1 MYDKYLIKEGETL
14 EDIASRF
21 NTSVDMIL
29 NINDMY
35 SREYLRA
42 GEEIIVPKN
51 QESYFTYYTVNQG
64 DSLYQIARKYNIN
77 PSLLALL
84 NGLNMEDYIYPNQRL
99 IIPKSGYSFYITKEG
114 YIYRGRSIC
123 YVGAH
128 CYNHNYNSV
137 GICFEG
143 NFDID
148 YLTDDQ
154 IFSYQQLIAYLFQE
168 LPSITDVKFH
178 RDFNATACPGKH
190 ITLDKLTACPEV
202 FKKKMITDINEAVT
216 ILKNKLL
223 LEEQTINFLQAYKYG
238 EQLILKI
245 ANAVKE

>member
-14 EDIASRF
+14 EDIASIF

-99 IIPKSGYSFYITKEG
+99 IIPKSGYSFYITKDGDTLEIVKDKFNKNLEDILR
-114 YIYRGRSIC
+114 YNETIYLLPG
-123 YVGAH
+123 
-128 CYNHNYNSV
+128 
-137 GICFEG
+137 
-143 NFDID
+143 
-148 YLTDDQ
+148 
-154 IFSYQQLIAYLFQE
+154 QL
-168 LPSITDVKFH
+168 
-178 RDFNATACPGKH
+178 
-190 ITLDKLTACPEV
+190 
-202 FKKKMITDINEAVT
+202 MIN
-216 ILKNKLL
+216 KN
-223 LEEQTINFLQAYKYG
+223 N
-238 EQLILKI
+238 
-245 ANAVKE
+245 

>member
-29 NINDMY
+29 NINDIY

-64 DSLYQIARKYNIN
+64 DTLYQIARKYNIN

-99 IIPKSGYSFYITKEG
+99 IIPKSGYSFYITKDGDTLE
-114 YIYRGRSIC
+114 IVR
-123 YVGAH
+123 
-128 CYNHNYNSV
+128 
-137 GICFEG
+137 E
-143 NFDID
+143 
-148 YLTDDQ
+148 
-154 IFSYQQLIAYLFQE
+154 
-168 LPSITDVKFH
+168 KF
-178 RDFNATACPGKH
+178 NKNLG
-190 ITLDKLTACPEV
+190 E
-202 FKKKMITDINEAVT
+202 
-216 ILKNKLL
+216 ILKYNETIYLLPGQLMINK
-223 LEEQTINFLQAYKYG
+223 N
-238 EQLILKI
+238 
-245 ANAVKE
+245 N

>member
-99 IIPKSGYSFYITKEG
+99 IIPKSGYSFYITKDGDTLEIVRDKFNKNWEDILK
-114 YIYRGRSIC
+114 YNETIYLLPG
-123 YVGAH
+123 
-128 CYNHNYNSV
+128 
-137 GICFEG
+137 
-143 NFDID
+143 
-148 YLTDDQ
+148 
-154 IFSYQQLIAYLFQE
+154 QL
-168 LPSITDVKFH
+168 
-178 RDFNATACPGKH
+178 
-190 ITLDKLTACPEV
+190 
-202 FKKKMITDINEAVT
+202 MIN
-216 ILKNKLL
+216 KNKL
-223 LEEQTINFLQAYKYG
+223 K
-238 EQLILKI
+238 
-245 ANAVKE
+245 

>member
-99 IIPKSGYSFYITKEG
+99 IIPKSGYSFYITKDGDTLE
-114 YIYRGRSIC
+114 I
-123 YVGAH
+123 
-128 CYNHNYNSV
+128 
-137 GICFEG
+137 
-143 NFDID
+143 
-148 YLTDDQ
+148 
-154 IFSYQQLIAYLFQE
+154 
-168 LPSITDVKFH
+168 VK
-178 RDFNATACPGKH
+178 DKFNKNLG
-190 ITLDKLTACPEV
+190 D
-202 FKKKMITDINEAVT
+202 
-216 ILKNKLL
+216 ILKYNETIYLLPGQLMINK
-223 LEEQTINFLQAYKYG
+223 N
-238 EQLILKI
+238 
-245 ANAVKE
+245 N

>member
-21 NTSVDMIL
+21 NTSLDMIL
-29 NINDMY
+29 SINDIY

-99 IIPKSGYSFYITKEG
+99 IIPKSGYSFYITKDGDTLE
-114 YIYRGRSIC
+114 IVR
-123 YVGAH
+123 
-128 CYNHNYNSV
+128 
-137 GICFEG
+137 
-143 NFDID
+143 D
-148 YLTDDQ
+148 
-154 IFSYQQLIAYLFQE
+154 
-168 LPSITDVKFH
+168 KFNKNWE
-178 RDFNATACPGKH
+178 D
-190 ITLDKLTACPEV
+190 
-202 FKKKMITDINEAVT
+202 
-216 ILKNKLL
+216 ILKYNETIYLLPGQLMINK
-223 LEEQTINFLQAYKYG
+223 N
-238 EQLILKI
+238 
-245 ANAVKE
+245 N

>member
-29 NINDMY
+29 SINDIY

-99 IIPKSGYSFYITKEG
+99 IIPKSGYSFYITKDGDTLEIVR
-114 YIYRGRSIC
+114 Y
-123 YVGAH
+123 
-128 CYNHNYNSV
+128 
-137 GICFEG
+137 
-143 NFDID
+143 
-148 YLTDDQ
+148 
-154 IFSYQQLIAYLFQE
+154 
-168 LPSITDVKFH
+168 KFNKNWE
-178 RDFNATACPGKH
+178 D
-190 ITLDKLTACPEV
+190 
-202 FKKKMITDINEAVT
+202 
-216 ILKNKLL
+216 ILKYNETIYLLPGQLMINK
-223 LEEQTINFLQAYKYG
+223 N
-238 EQLILKI
+238 
-245 ANAVKE
+245 N

>member
-29 NINDMY
+29 SINDIY

-84 NGLNMEDYIYPNQRL
+84 NGLNI
-99 IIPKSGYSFYITKEG
+99 S
-114 YIYRGRSIC
+114 
-123 YVGAH
+123 
-128 CYNHNYNSV
+128 
-137 GICFEG
+137 
-143 NFDID
+143 
-148 YLTDDQ
+148 
-154 IFSYQQLIAYLFQE
+154 
-168 LPSITDVKFH
+168 
-178 RDFNATACPGKH
+178 
-190 ITLDKLTACPEV
+190 
-202 FKKKMITDINEAVT
+202 
-216 ILKNKLL
+216 
-223 LEEQTINFLQAYKYG
+223 
-238 EQLILKI
+238 
-245 ANAVKE
+245 

>member
-29 NINDMY
+29 SINDIY

-42 GEEIIVPKN
+42 GEEIILPKN

-99 IIPKSGYSFYITKEG
+99 IIPKSGYSFYITKDGDTLE
-114 YIYRGRSIC
+114 IVR
-123 YVGAH
+123 
-128 CYNHNYNSV
+128 
-137 GICFEG
+137 
-143 NFDID
+143 D
-148 YLTDDQ
+148 
-154 IFSYQQLIAYLFQE
+154 
-168 LPSITDVKFH
+168 KFNKNWE
-178 RDFNATACPGKH
+178 D
-190 ITLDKLTACPEV
+190 
-202 FKKKMITDINEAVT
+202 
-216 ILKNKLL
+216 ILKYNETIYLLPGQLMINK
-223 LEEQTINFLQAYKYG
+223 N
-238 EQLILKI
+238 
-245 ANAVKE
+245 N

>member
-84 NGLNMEDYIYPNQRL
+84 NGLNMEDYIYPNKRL
-99 IIPKSGYSFYITKEG
+99 IIPKSGYSFYITKDGDTLE
-114 YIYRGRSIC
+114 IVR
-123 YVGAH
+123 
-128 CYNHNYNSV
+128 
-137 GICFEG
+137 
-143 NFDID
+143 D
-148 YLTDDQ
+148 
-154 IFSYQQLIAYLFQE
+154 
-168 LPSITDVKFH
+168 KFNKNMN
-178 RDFNATACPGKH
+178 D
-190 ITLDKLTACPEV
+190 
-202 FKKKMITDINEAVT
+202 
-216 ILKNKLL
+216 ILKYNETIYLLPGQLMINK
-223 LEEQTINFLQAYKYG
+223 N
-238 EQLILKI
+238 
-245 ANAVKE
+245 N

>member
-99 IIPKSGYSFYITKEG
+99 IIPKSGYSFYITKDGDTLEIVRDKFNKNWEDILR
-114 YIYRGRSIC
+114 YNETIYLLPGQLMI
-123 YVGAH
+123 
-128 CYNHNYNSV
+128 NKNNY
-137 GICFEG
+137 F
-143 NFDID
+143 
-148 YLTDDQ
+148 
-154 IFSYQQLIAYLFQE
+154 
-168 LPSITDVKFH
+168 
-178 RDFNATACPGKH
+178 
-190 ITLDKLTACPEV
+190 
-202 FKKKMITDINEAVT
+202 M
-216 ILKNKLL
+216 
-223 LEEQTINFLQAYKYG
+223 YK
-238 EQLILKI
+238 
-245 ANAVKE
+245 

>member
-99 IIPKSGYSFYITKEG
+99 ISPKSGYSFYITKDGDTLE
-114 YIYRGRSIC
+114 IVR
-123 YVGAH
+123 
-128 CYNHNYNSV
+128 
-137 GICFEG
+137 
-143 NFDID
+143 D
-148 YLTDDQ
+148 
-154 IFSYQQLIAYLFQE
+154 
-168 LPSITDVKFH
+168 KFNKNWE
-178 RDFNATACPGKH
+178 D
-190 ITLDKLTACPEV
+190 
-202 FKKKMITDINEAVT
+202 
-216 ILKNKLL
+216 ILKYNETIYLLPGQLMINK
-223 LEEQTINFLQAYKYG
+223 N
-238 EQLILKI
+238 
-245 ANAVKE
+245 N

>member
-99 IIPKSGYSFYITKEG
+99 IIPKSGYSFYITKDGDTLEIVRDKFNKNWEDILR
-114 YIYRGRSIC
+114 YNETIYLLPG
-123 YVGAH
+123 
-128 CYNHNYNSV
+128 
-137 GICFEG
+137 
-143 NFDID
+143 
-148 YLTDDQ
+148 
-154 IFSYQQLIAYLFQE
+154 QL
-168 LPSITDVKFH
+168 
-178 RDFNATACPGKH
+178 
-190 ITLDKLTACPEV
+190 
-202 FKKKMITDINEAVT
+202 MIN
-216 ILKNKLL
+216 KN
-223 LEEQTINFLQAYKYG
+223 N
-238 EQLILKI
+238 
-245 ANAVKE
+245 

>member
-29 NINDMY
+29 NINDIY

-99 IIPKSGYSFYITKEG
+99 IIPKSGYSFYITKDGDTLEIVRDKFNKNMNDILK
-114 YIYRGRSIC
+114 YNETIYLLPG
-123 YVGAH
+123 
-128 CYNHNYNSV
+128 
-137 GICFEG
+137 
-143 NFDID
+143 
-148 YLTDDQ
+148 
-154 IFSYQQLIAYLFQE
+154 QL
-168 LPSITDVKFH
+168 
-178 RDFNATACPGKH
+178 
-190 ITLDKLTACPEV
+190 
-202 FKKKMITDINEAVT
+202 MIN
-216 ILKNKLL
+216 KNKL
-223 LEEQTINFLQAYKYG
+223 K
-238 EQLILKI
+238 
-245 ANAVKE
+245 

>member
-29 NINDMY
+29 NINDIY

-64 DSLYQIARKYNIN
+64 DTLYQIARKYNIN

-99 IIPKSGYSFYITKEG
+99 IIPKSGYSFYITKDGDTLE
-114 YIYRGRSIC
+114 IVR
-123 YVGAH
+123 
-128 CYNHNYNSV
+128 
-137 GICFEG
+137 
-143 NFDID
+143 D
-148 YLTDDQ
+148 
-154 IFSYQQLIAYLFQE
+154 
-168 LPSITDVKFH
+168 KFNKNWE
-178 RDFNATACPGKH
+178 D
-190 ITLDKLTACPEV
+190 
-202 FKKKMITDINEAVT
+202 
-216 ILKNKLL
+216 ILKYNETIYLLPGQLMINK
-223 LEEQTINFLQAYKYG
+223 N
-238 EQLILKI
+238 
-245 ANAVKE
+245 N

>member
-99 IIPKSGYSFYITKEG
+99 IIPKSGYSFYITKDGDTLEIVKDKFNKNWEDILR
-114 YIYRGRSIC
+114 YNETIYLLPG
-123 YVGAH
+123 
-128 CYNHNYNSV
+128 
-137 GICFEG
+137 
-143 NFDID
+143 
-148 YLTDDQ
+148 
-154 IFSYQQLIAYLFQE
+154 QL
-168 LPSITDVKFH
+168 
-178 RDFNATACPGKH
+178 
-190 ITLDKLTACPEV
+190 
-202 FKKKMITDINEAVT
+202 MIN
-216 ILKNKLL
+216 KN
-223 LEEQTINFLQAYKYG
+223 N
-238 EQLILKI
+238 
-245 ANAVKE
+245 

>member
-14 EDIASRF
+14 DDIASRF

-35 SREYLRA
+35 SREYLRE

-99 IIPKSGYSFYITKEG
+99 IIPKSGYSFYITKDGDTLE
-114 YIYRGRSIC
+114 IVR
-123 YVGAH
+123 
-128 CYNHNYNSV
+128 
-137 GICFEG
+137 
-143 NFDID
+143 D
-148 YLTDDQ
+148 
-154 IFSYQQLIAYLFQE
+154 
-168 LPSITDVKFH
+168 KFNKNWE
-178 RDFNATACPGKH
+178 D
-190 ITLDKLTACPEV
+190 
-202 FKKKMITDINEAVT
+202 
-216 ILKNKLL
+216 ILKYNETIYLLPGQLMINK
-223 LEEQTINFLQAYKYG
+223 N
-238 EQLILKI
+238 
-245 ANAVKE
+245 N

>member
-35 SREYLRA
+35 SREYLRE

-99 IIPKSGYSFYITKEG
+99 IIPKSGYSFYITKDGDTLE
-114 YIYRGRSIC
+114 I
-123 YVGAH
+123 
-128 CYNHNYNSV
+128 
-137 GICFEG
+137 
-143 NFDID
+143 
-148 YLTDDQ
+148 
-154 IFSYQQLIAYLFQE
+154 
-168 LPSITDVKFH
+168 VK
-178 RDFNATACPGKH
+178 DKFNKNWE
-190 ITLDKLTACPEV
+190 D
-202 FKKKMITDINEAVT
+202 
-216 ILKNKLL
+216 ILKYNETIYLLPGQLMINK
-223 LEEQTINFLQAYKYG
+223 N
-238 EQLILKI
+238 
-245 ANAVKE
+245 N

>member
-29 NINDMY
+29 SINDIY
-35 SREYLRA
+35 SREYLIA

-99 IIPKSGYSFYITKEG
+99 IIPKSGYSFYITKDGDTLE
-114 YIYRGRSIC
+114 IVR
-123 YVGAH
+123 
-128 CYNHNYNSV
+128 
-137 GICFEG
+137 
-143 NFDID
+143 D
-148 YLTDDQ
+148 
-154 IFSYQQLIAYLFQE
+154 
-168 LPSITDVKFH
+168 KFNKNWE
-178 RDFNATACPGKH
+178 D
-190 ITLDKLTACPEV
+190 
-202 FKKKMITDINEAVT
+202 
-216 ILKNKLL
+216 ILKYNETIYLLPGQLMINK
-223 LEEQTINFLQAYKYG
+223 N
-238 EQLILKI
+238 
-245 ANAVKE
+245 N

>member
-77 PSLLALL
+77 PSLLALH

-99 IIPKSGYSFYITKEG
+99 IIPKSGYSFYITKDGDTLEIVRDKFNKNWEDILK
-114 YIYRGRSIC
+114 YNETIYLLPG
-123 YVGAH
+123 
-128 CYNHNYNSV
+128 
-137 GICFEG
+137 
-143 NFDID
+143 
-148 YLTDDQ
+148 
-154 IFSYQQLIAYLFQE
+154 QL
-168 LPSITDVKFH
+168 
-178 RDFNATACPGKH
+178 
-190 ITLDKLTACPEV
+190 
-202 FKKKMITDINEAVT
+202 MIN
-216 ILKNKLL
+216 KNKL
-223 LEEQTINFLQAYKYG
+223 K
-238 EQLILKI
+238 
-245 ANAVKE
+245 

>member
-99 IIPKSGYSFYITKEG
+99 IIPKSGYSFYITKDGDTLE
-114 YIYRGRSIC
+114 IVR
-123 YVGAH
+123 
-128 CYNHNYNSV
+128 
-137 GICFEG
+137 
-143 NFDID
+143 D
-148 YLTDDQ
+148 
-154 IFSYQQLIAYLFQE
+154 
-168 LPSITDVKFH
+168 KFNKNLG
-178 RDFNATACPGKH
+178 D
-190 ITLDKLTACPEV
+190 
-202 FKKKMITDINEAVT
+202 
-216 ILKNKLL
+216 ILKYNETIYLLPGQLMINK
-223 LEEQTINFLQAYKYG
+223 N
-238 EQLILKI
+238 
-245 ANAVKE
+245 N

>member
-29 NINDMY
+29 NINDIY

-99 IIPKSGYSFYITKEG
+99 IIPKSGYSFYITKDGDTLE
-114 YIYRGRSIC
+114 IVR
-123 YVGAH
+123 
-128 CYNHNYNSV
+128 
-137 GICFEG
+137 
-143 NFDID
+143 D
-148 YLTDDQ
+148 
-154 IFSYQQLIAYLFQE
+154 
-168 LPSITDVKFH
+168 KFNKNWE
-178 RDFNATACPGKH
+178 D
-190 ITLDKLTACPEV
+190 
-202 FKKKMITDINEAVT
+202 
-216 ILKNKLL
+216 ILKYNETIYLLPGQLMINK
-223 LEEQTINFLQAYKYG
+223 N
-238 EQLILKI
+238 
-245 ANAVKE
+245 N

>member
-29 NINDMY
+29 SINDIY

-64 DSLYQIARKYNIN
+64 DTLYQIARKYNIN

-99 IIPKSGYSFYITKEG
+99 IIPKSGYSFYITKDGDTLE
-114 YIYRGRSIC
+114 IVR
-123 YVGAH
+123 
-128 CYNHNYNSV
+128 
-137 GICFEG
+137 
-143 NFDID
+143 D
-148 YLTDDQ
+148 
-154 IFSYQQLIAYLFQE
+154 
-168 LPSITDVKFH
+168 KFNKNMN
-178 RDFNATACPGKH
+178 D
-190 ITLDKLTACPEV
+190 
-202 FKKKMITDINEAVT
+202 
-216 ILKNKLL
+216 ILKYNETIYLLPGQLMINK
-223 LEEQTINFLQAYKYG
+223 N
-238 EQLILKI
+238 
-245 ANAVKE
+245 N

>member
-14 EDIASRF
+14 EDIASKF

-99 IIPKSGYSFYITKEG
+99 IIPKSGYSFYITKDGDTLEIVRDKFNKNLEDILR
-114 YIYRGRSIC
+114 YNETIYLLPG
-123 YVGAH
+123 
-128 CYNHNYNSV
+128 
-137 GICFEG
+137 
-143 NFDID
+143 
-148 YLTDDQ
+148 
-154 IFSYQQLIAYLFQE
+154 QL
-168 LPSITDVKFH
+168 
-178 RDFNATACPGKH
+178 
-190 ITLDKLTACPEV
+190 
-202 FKKKMITDINEAVT
+202 MIN
-216 ILKNKLL
+216 KN
-223 LEEQTINFLQAYKYG
+223 N
-238 EQLILKI
+238 
-245 ANAVKE
+245 

>member
-29 NINDMY
+29 NINDIY

-99 IIPKSGYSFYITKEG
+99 IIPKSGYSFYITKDGDTLE
-114 YIYRGRSIC
+114 I
-123 YVGAH
+123 
-128 CYNHNYNSV
+128 
-137 GICFEG
+137 
-143 NFDID
+143 
-148 YLTDDQ
+148 
-154 IFSYQQLIAYLFQE
+154 
-168 LPSITDVKFH
+168 VK
-178 RDFNATACPGKH
+178 DKFNKNWE
-190 ITLDKLTACPEV
+190 D
-202 FKKKMITDINEAVT
+202 
-216 ILKNKLL
+216 ILKYNETIYLLPGQLMINK
-223 LEEQTINFLQAYKYG
+223 N
-238 EQLILKI
+238 
-245 ANAVKE
+245 N

>member
-29 NINDMY
+29 NINDIY

-99 IIPKSGYSFYITKEG
+99 IIPKSGYSFYITKDGDTLEIVRDKFNKNWEDILR
-114 YIYRGRSIC
+114 YNETIYLLPG
-123 YVGAH
+123 
-128 CYNHNYNSV
+128 
-137 GICFEG
+137 
-143 NFDID
+143 
-148 YLTDDQ
+148 
-154 IFSYQQLIAYLFQE
+154 QL
-168 LPSITDVKFH
+168 
-178 RDFNATACPGKH
+178 
-190 ITLDKLTACPEV
+190 
-202 FKKKMITDINEAVT
+202 MIN
-216 ILKNKLL
+216 KN
-223 LEEQTINFLQAYKYG
+223 N
-238 EQLILKI
+238 
-245 ANAVKE
+245 

>member
-29 NINDMY
+29 NINDIY

-99 IIPKSGYSFYITKEG
+99 IIPKSGYSFYITKDGDTLE
-114 YIYRGRSIC
+114 IVR
-123 YVGAH
+123 
-128 CYNHNYNSV
+128 
-137 GICFEG
+137 
-143 NFDID
+143 D
-148 YLTDDQ
+148 
-154 IFSYQQLIAYLFQE
+154 
-168 LPSITDVKFH
+168 KFNKNWE
-178 RDFNATACPGKH
+178 D
-190 ITLDKLTACPEV
+190 
-202 FKKKMITDINEAVT
+202 
-216 ILKNKLL
+216 ILKYNETIYLLPGQLMVNK
-223 LEEQTINFLQAYKYG
+223 N
-238 EQLILKI
+238 
-245 ANAVKE
+245 N

>member
-64 DSLYQIARKYNIN
+64 DTLYQIARKYNIN

-99 IIPKSGYSFYITKEG
+99 IIPKSGYSFYITKDGDTLE
-114 YIYRGRSIC
+114 IVR
-123 YVGAH
+123 
-128 CYNHNYNSV
+128 
-137 GICFEG
+137 
-143 NFDID
+143 D
-148 YLTDDQ
+148 
-154 IFSYQQLIAYLFQE
+154 
-168 LPSITDVKFH
+168 KFNKNWE
-178 RDFNATACPGKH
+178 D
-190 ITLDKLTACPEV
+190 
-202 FKKKMITDINEAVT
+202 
-216 ILKNKLL
+216 ILKYNETIYLLPGQLMINK
-223 LEEQTINFLQAYKYG
+223 N
-238 EQLILKI
+238 
-245 ANAVKE
+245 N

>member
-29 NINDMY
+29 NINDIY

-99 IIPKSGYSFYITKEG
+99 IIPKSGYSFYITKDGDTLE
-114 YIYRGRSIC
+114 IVR
-123 YVGAH
+123 
-128 CYNHNYNSV
+128 
-137 GICFEG
+137 
-143 NFDID
+143 D
-148 YLTDDQ
+148 
-154 IFSYQQLIAYLFQE
+154 
-168 LPSITDVKFH
+168 KFNKNWE
-178 RDFNATACPGKH
+178 D
-190 ITLDKLTACPEV
+190 
-202 FKKKMITDINEAVT
+202 
-216 ILKNKLL
+216 ILKYNETIYLL
-223 LEEQTINFLQAYKYG
+223 PGQ
-238 EQLILKI
+238 LKI
-245 ANAVKE
+245 NKNN